1 MEVFKPATWDQLC
14 WSVGDHRK
22 SKNECAIKKKQKT
35 KTLTWVGARAPDY
48 NYFKES
54 DLRR

>member
-22 SKNECAIKKKQKT
+22 SKNECAIKKKQNKT
-35 KTLTWVGARAPDY
+35 KNL
-48 NYFKES
+48 
-54 DLRR
+54 DLSGSQSSRL